1 MRMRIEGQGI
11 ATLGIL
17 VGTYLASVGA
27 VAVTGGIAER
37 DARGALG
44 LVPLFVGGLLLIAS
58 TRSHRRPGAR
68 GTFLRLP
75 WAVDVVA
82 RVLVVVSMTL
92 HVVWALFILLVS
104 DALLVASPEWQADHP
119 LPPPAWPMLL
129 ELWLWVGAM
138 LAYLVLNLVL
148 VWSMRL
154 VVVAGLISGFV
165 VAVAGVGHM
174 ATPNP
179 IAPFV
184 ALAGLVAMVASIAR
198 WRRQRRPDAPR

>member
-1 MRMRIEGQGI
+1 MRIEQPGI

-27 VAVTGGIAER
+27 VAVVGAFADR

-44 LVPLFVGGLLLIAS
+44 LAPLIVGALLLIAS

-68 GTFLRLP
+68 GTFLRP
-75 WAVDVVA
+75 PRAVDVVV
-82 RVLVVVSMTL
+82 RVLVVASMTL
-92 HVVWALFILLVS
+92 HVLWALFILLVS
-104 DALLVASPEWQADHP
+104 DARLVASPEWRAANP

-129 ELWLWVGAM
+129 ELWLFGGGM
-138 LAYLVLNLVL
+138 IAYLVLNLVL

-154 VVVAGLISGFV
+154 GVVVGLVNGFI
-165 VAVAGVGHM
+165 VALAGVNHM
-174 ATPNP
+174 ATPDP

-184 ALAGLVAMVASIAR
+184 AFAGLVAMVASAAF
-198 WRRQRRPDAPR
+198 WWRQRRSGGPR